1 MKSKVQMAGG
11 KGASLQRAA
20 GTYICLS
27 LTGFSAL
34 TLLHASFSLSVFRL
48 SLCFL
53 VCFLSFMVSRNIYFL
68 CSSEATWPRCV
79 LSLNK
84 MPPREKRPIIWI

>member
-11 KGASLQRAA
+11 KGASLHLHL
-20 GTYICLS
+20 CLS

-34 TLLHASFSLSVFRL
+34 MLSHASFSLSVFRL

-53 VCFLSFMVSRNIYFL
+53 VCFLSFMVSRNIHFL

-79 LSLNK
+79 LS
-84 MPPREKRPIIWI
+84 